1 MDRPDATEILYLKDG
16 DEVICLVPFELD
28 PELLDLDDSAI

>member
-1 MDRPDATEILYLKDG
+1 MDTQEIPEMLLLQDG

-28 PELLDLDDSAI
+28 EIFGLDGRSL

>member
-1 MDRPDATEILYLKDG
+1 MDGSSDSDTLYLQDG

-28 PELLDLDDSAI
+28 TEGLGLDEPSI